1 MSAQLADKK
10 TVVQMPVREGAE
22 IFDRVACA
30 FAACTSRE
38 IRSTICGVLTE
49 LAIACEAQAAI
60 LIERGV
66 ILFHIHTS
74 PLKEGVSNTDPAEA
88 WIRMVATP
96 SNSAESS
103 GLEHV
108 EDWMGLGGTVLAHP
122 FSSAEGNSVLALR
135 WDAANSKGITV
146 TPGLEQ
152 VTEIMCRIGPVIQA
166 ALQREDLAEER
177 RTLLRRLSESQ
188 HLDIASATAVALAHN
203 LNNIL
208 AAMLGHTEVALEA
221 LRGQPRGYG
230 AVISIRNATERAA
243 ELIEG
248 ILGFGQRDIPPE
260 PVAMTRLVTET
271 VELIGPAIPDRIT
284 LLYDEE
290 ADAPEAFVFGHAAEL
305 QQILLNLL
313 RNAVQATP
321 GIGRVTVDLSQRRGN
336 EHLTM
341 LMGALTDRPYIVL
354 AVHDNGIGIDPE
366 LRATIFRPFYTT
378 RPAGTGLGLSAV
390 ADVVAEHEGAIR
402 ILSSSSPGSTFEI
415 WLPQCGP
422 NASGPGL
429 MRGQGQ
435 PVVLVAPFSIRERF
449 EDIVAALGYEPDGY
463 EKIEDALDALLTIS
477 YPPHALLLCT
487 SSADLEECIVAAE
500 RFQGL
505 PQSIPMTIALP
516 GRMAPTPLGR
526 IAGRQTW
533 VAGSDNHT
541 AIAACM
547 RLMADAANLS
557 FEGATT

>member
-1 MSAQLADKK
+1 MTAQLGDKK
-10 TVVQMPVREGAE
+10 TVVQTPARECAE

-38 IRSTICGVLTE
+38 IRTTICNVLSE
-49 LAIACEAQAAI
+49 LAVTCGAQAAI
-60 LIERGV
+60 LIEHGAV
-66 ILFHIHTS
+66 LFHTPS
-74 PLKEGVSNTDPAEA
+74 RRGAGSNDPDEA
-88 WIRMVATP
+88 WVRSITTAP
-96 SNSAESS
+96 ASIEAS
-103 GLEHV
+103 GLLHG
-108 EDWMGLGGTVLAHP
+108 EDWLGLGGKVLAHP
-122 FSSAEGNSVLALR
+122 LSFADGGSVLALR
-135 WDAANSKGITV
+135 WDATSNKGKNV
-146 TPGLEQ
+146 TSVPEQ
-152 VTEIMCRIGPVIQA
+152 VTEMMCRIGPVIQA

-248 ILGFGQRDIPPE
+248 ILGFGQRDIPSE
-260 PVAMTRLVTET
+260 PVAMMRLVAET
-271 VELIGPAIPDRIT
+271 MELIGPAIPDRVT
-284 LLYDEE
+284 LLYDKA

-321 GIGRVTVDLSQRRGN
+321 GEGRVTVDLSQRRGD
-336 EHLTM
+336 ERLTM
-341 LMGALTDRPYIVL
+341 LIGALTDRPYIVL

-366 LRATIFRPFYTT
+366 LRATVFRPFYTT

-415 WLPQCGP
+415 WLPRCGP
-422 NASGPGL
+422 NARGSGL
-429 MRGQGQ
+429 MRGHGQ

-463 EKIEDALDALLTIS
+463 EKIDDALEVLQAAP

-505 PQSIPMTIALP
+505 SQSIPMTIALP
-516 GRMAPTPLGR
+516 GRMAPIPLGR

-533 VAGSDNHT
+533 VAGADNHN